1 MDFQLPERELVE
13 ECVLDPRAKTSL
25 RMIYEAQKEVIKRQ
39 IGDLEGARATLGLS
53 QRKMAQLL
61 MVDPSAW
68 TRWNRDNEGAPP
80 HIYRA
85 LQWYLT
91 IHEKIPG
98 LTPHYFIEKNVTFKA
113 ENFEKKINQRLE
125 EHTYSIDQ
133 QNGELKNLNLQ
144 LELKV
149 KNLEISVK
157 NNRIGAIMLG
167 IATLIL
173 GFALTRL
180 LFMQMR

>member
-1 MDFQLPERELVE
+1 MDFQLPEKGLTE
-13 ECVLDPRAKTSL
+13 EDVLDPRAKTSL

-39 IGDLEGARATLGLS
+39 IGDLEGARTTLGLS

-68 TRWNRDNEGAPP
+68 TRWNKDKEGAPP

-98 LTPHYFIEKNVTFKA
+98 LTPQYFIGKDAAIIGEKL
-113 ENFEKKINQRLE
+113 EKKIEDRLVRHSEEIESKNASLMAKNQILE
-125 EHTYSIDQ
+125 NKI
-133 QNGELKNLNLQ
+133 QN
-144 LELKV
+144 LEL
-149 KNLEISVK
+149 SVK
-157 NNRIGAIMLG
+157 HNRIGALMLG

-173 GFALTRL
+173 AFALARV
-180 LFMQMR
+180 FVK

>member
-1 MDFQLPERELVE
+1 MDFQLPEKEINE
-13 ECVLDPRAKTSL
+13 GGVLDPRAKTSL
-25 RMIYEAQKEVIKRQ
+25 RMIYEAQKEVIRRQ

-68 TRWNRDNEGAPP
+68 TRWMISKEGAPP

-91 IHEKIPG
+91 INEKIPG

-113 ENFEKKINQRLE
+113 ENFEKKLNQRLE
-125 EHTYSIDQ
+125 EHTHSIDQ
-133 QNGELKNLNLQ
+133 QNSELKNLNLQ

-149 KNLEISVK
+149 KNLETSVK